1 MILKRK
7 GTRMQKYSMLMAL
20 AVITAAPLAAQE
32 QQPARRTPT
41 AVVVS
46 VPDAGQR
53 APDFQLPWAS
63 KDSIGLVEDDF
74 VLRNLRGRTV
84 VLAFY
89 PADFTTGCTAEMKA
103 FADRYAELFG
113 EGDDVVV
120 VGISADSLETHRR
133 FAESLGLPFRLLS
146 DPEQRVARL
155 YGSKG
160 DTRPRR
166 TVYVIGPDG
175 EVRYRD
181 MRFGALDPRSYDAL
195 KQAVQAA
202 RAG

>member
-1 MILKRK
+1 M
-7 GTRMQKYSMLMAL
+7 RMPKYSVLVAL
-20 AVITAAPLAAQE
+20 AAIAIAAPLAAQE

-46 VPDAGQR
+46 GPDAGQR

-74 VLRNLRGRTV
+74 ILRNFRGRTV

-103 FADRYAELFG
+103 FTDRYAELFG

-120 VGISADSLETHRR
+120 VGISADSLETHKR
-133 FAESLGLPFRLLS
+133 FAESLGLPFKLLS
-146 DPEQRVARL
+146 DPDQRVARL

-166 TVYVIGPDG
+166 TVYVIGRDG